1 MYLGYGPTES
11 FGRLKA
17 SWRRSRLNSRHLS
30 EYCAKCGGDLQM
42 VRAAVRRVFSLRNQ
56 AGHQGCLGFELA
68 NQIRS
73 DWLGQSRPGEGI
85 FQAILPGGLLPS

>member
-1 MYLGYGPTES
+1 
-11 FGRLKA
+11 
-17 SWRRSRLNSRHLS
+17 LNSRHLS

-42 VRAAVRRVFSLRNQ
+42 VRAAVRRVISLRNQ

-68 NQIRS
+68 KQIRS